1 MLTALSMISMLM
13 SIATELRLLRAP
25 KRPIAN
31 MSAPSIRNEF
41 RVTMVA
47 YSSRAM
53 MIAPTIATS
62 SSTDAIS
69 KGST

>member
-1 MLTALSMISMLM
+1 
-13 SIATELRLLRAP
+13 LRLLRAP